1 MQVAYD
7 VLRLLKDGKFHSGT
21 SLALEL
27 KVSRSSI
34 WKGIQF
40 LRQLEVA
47 IQAVPGRGYRWYQPC
62 ELLSQNEILSALTP
76 AAKQALGRIDVVNVI
91 ASTNDYLIQRF
102 PHGIPNGTVCVAEA
116 QTQGRGRMGKI
127 WRSPFG
133 ANIYV
138 SLYWRFYSRLHE
150 LSGLSLTLGLAIIS
164 ALKVIAPLPSGVG
177 IKWPNDIWHGQQK
190 LCGILVESFGQ
201 HGQATSPYTDVVIGV
216 GMNLCM
222 PEKMQITTDWT
233 DLQRVFGFTPSR
245 NKLIGQILSALV
257 DNLIVFQAQGFSPF
271 TAEWPDYDL
280 LLNQCVV
287 LTTPHMQESGIA
299 QGVNDRGEL
308 YVKVGDKLKA
318 VRYGDVSVKPNTHK

>member
-34 WKGIQF
+34 WKGAQF
-40 LRQLEVA
+40 LRQLEVE

-62 ELLSQNEILSALTP
+62 ELLSQKDILSALSP
-76 AAKQALGRIDVVNVI
+76 IAKQSLGRIDVVNVI
-91 ASTNDYLIQRF
+91 ASTNDYLIQRLQ
-102 PHGIPNGTVCVAEA
+102 HGIPNGTVCVAEA
-116 QTQGRGRMGKI
+116 QTQGRGRMGKV

-150 LSGLSLTLGLAIIS
+150 LSGLSLTLGLAIIR
-164 ALKVIAPLPSGVG
+164 ALKEMAPLPSGVG
-177 IKWPNDIWHGQQK
+177 IKWPNDIWHHQQK

-201 HGQATSPYTDVVIGV
+201 QGQTTPPFTDVVIGV

-222 PEKMQITTDWT
+222 PEKTQIATDWT
-233 DLQRVFGFTPSR
+233 DLQCVLGFIPSR

-271 TAEWPDYDL
+271 TSQWPDYDL

-287 LTTPHMQESGIA
+287 LTTPHSQESGIA

-308 YVKVGDKLKA
+308 CVKVGDKLKA
-318 VRYGDVSVKPNTHK
+318 VRYGDVSVKPNLHK